1 MQFLRRKGGK
11 VHYNALFGD
20 GKDRK
25 RSLNAEFAETQRKD
39 LRGAKA
45 RRRGREV
52 FNLEAKFG

>member
-1 MQFLRRKGGK
+1 MHFLEAGK
-11 VHYNALFGD
+11 D

-52 FNLEAKFG
+52 FKLEAKFG